1 MDLNKLYNE
10 IMTTFNVV
18 VALGLAGQ
26 DHDYNDQTKSIL
38 QNIILLY
45 ILGYTNISIINRNS
59 SLNKTEDV
67 SRFIDSIKN
76 IIDKRYIK
84 QVFDKETLET
94 ILLDFDKRIKYANNH
109 GLTIEKKNIL
119 KEHVIKYKKFI
130 KKPAIMAV
138 FLLGEI
144 HWILKRI
151 KKLSICI

>member
-26 DHDYNDQTKSIL
+26 DHDYNDQTKAIL

-109 GLTIEKKNIL
+109 GLTIEVKDTLLEPVI
-119 KEHVIKYKKFI
+119 ESIKYI
-130 KKPAIMAV
+130 
-138 FLLGEI
+138 
-144 HWILKRI
+144 
-151 KKLSICI
+151 

>member
-26 DHDYNDQTKSIL
+26 DHDYNDQTKAIL

-59 SLNKTEDV
+59 SLNKTEDI

-94 ILLDFDKRIKYANNH
+94 ILLDFDKRLKYANNH
-109 GLTIEKKNIL
+109 GLNIEVKNTLLEPVI
-119 KEHVIKYKKFI
+119 ESIKYI
-130 KKPAIMAV
+130 
-138 FLLGEI
+138 
-144 HWILKRI
+144 
-151 KKLSICI
+151 

>member
-18 VALGLAGQ
+18 VALGFAGQ
-26 DHDYNDQTKSIL
+26 DHDYNDQTKTIL

-59 SLNKTEDV
+59 SLNKTEDI

-94 ILLDFDKRIKYANNH
+94 ILLDFDKRLKYANNH
-109 GLTIEKKNIL
+109 GLTIEVRNTLLEPVI
-119 KEHVIKYKKFI
+119 ESIKYI
-130 KKPAIMAV
+130 
-138 FLLGEI
+138 
-144 HWILKRI
+144 
-151 KKLSICI
+151 

>member
-26 DHDYNDQTKSIL
+26 DHDYNDQTKAIL

-59 SLNKTEDV
+59 SLNKTEDI

-94 ILLDFDKRIKYANNH
+94 ILLDFDKRLKYANNH
-109 GLTIEKKNIL
+109 GLNIEVRNTLLEPVI
-119 KEHVIKYKKFI
+119 ESIKYI
-130 KKPAIMAV
+130 
-138 FLLGEI
+138 
-144 HWILKRI
+144 
-151 KKLSICI
+151 

>member
-1 MDLNKLYNE
+1 MDLKKLYNE

-18 VALGLAGQ
+18 VALELAGQ
-26 DHDYNDQTKSIL
+26 DHDYNDQTKAIL

-59 SLNKTEDV
+59 SLNKTEDI

-94 ILLDFDKRIKYANNH
+94 ILLDFDKRLKYANNH
-109 GLTIEKKNIL
+109 GLTIEVRNTLLEPVI
-119 KEHVIKYKKFI
+119 ESIKYI
-130 KKPAIMAV
+130 
-138 FLLGEI
+138 
-144 HWILKRI
+144 
-151 KKLSICI
+151 

>member
-18 VALGLAGQ
+18 VALELAGQ
-26 DHDYNDQTKSIL
+26 DHDYNDQTKAIL

-109 GLTIEKKNIL
+109 GLTIEVRNTLLEPVI
-119 KEHVIKYKKFI
+119 ESIKYI
-130 KKPAIMAV
+130 
-138 FLLGEI
+138 
-144 HWILKRI
+144 
-151 KKLSICI
+151 

>member
-10 IMTTFNVV
+10 IMTTFNVI

-26 DHDYNDQTKSIL
+26 DHDYNDQTKAIL
-38 QNIILLY
+38 QNIIFLY

-109 GLTIEKKNIL
+109 GLTIEVRNTLLEPVI
-119 KEHVIKYKKFI
+119 ESIKYI
-130 KKPAIMAV
+130 
-138 FLLGEI
+138 
-144 HWILKRI
+144 
-151 KKLSICI
+151 

>member
-26 DHDYNDQTKSIL
+26 NHDYNDQTKAIL

-59 SLNKTEDV
+59 SLNKTEDI

-94 ILLDFDKRIKYANNH
+94 ILLDFDKRLKYANNH
-109 GLTIEKKNIL
+109 GLTIEVRNTLLEPVI
-119 KEHVIKYKKFI
+119 ESIKYI
-130 KKPAIMAV
+130 
-138 FLLGEI
+138 
-144 HWILKRI
+144 
-151 KKLSICI
+151 

>member
-10 IMTTFNVV
+10 IITTFNVV

-26 DHDYNDQTKSIL
+26 DHDYNDQTKAIL

-109 GLTIEKKNIL
+109 GLTIEVKNTLLEPVI
-119 KEHVIKYKKFI
+119 ESIKYI
-130 KKPAIMAV
+130 
-138 FLLGEI
+138 
-144 HWILKRI
+144 
-151 KKLSICI
+151 

>member
-26 DHDYNDQTKSIL
+26 DHDYNDQTKAIL

-59 SLNKTEDV
+59 SLNKTEDI

-94 ILLDFDKRIKYANNH
+94 ILLDFNKRLKYANNH
-109 GLTIEKKNIL
+109 GLTIEVRNTLLEPVI
-119 KEHVIKYKKFI
+119 ESIKYI
-130 KKPAIMAV
+130 
-138 FLLGEI
+138 
-144 HWILKRI
+144 
-151 KKLSICI
+151 

>member
-26 DHDYNDQTKSIL
+26 DHDYNDQTKAIL

-59 SLNKTEDV
+59 SLNKTEDI

-94 ILLDFDKRIKYANNH
+94 ILLDFDKRLKYANNH
-109 GLTIEKKNIL
+109 GLTIEVRNIL
-119 KEHVIKYKKFI
+119 LEPVIESIKYI
-130 KKPAIMAV
+130 
-138 FLLGEI
+138 
-144 HWILKRI
+144 
-151 KKLSICI
+151 

>member
-26 DHDYNDQTKSIL
+26 DHDYNDQTKAIL

-94 ILLDFDKRIKYANNH
+94 VLLDFDKRLKYANNH
-109 GLTIEKKNIL
+109 GLTIEVRNTLLEPVI
-119 KEHVIKYKKFI
+119 ESIKYI
-130 KKPAIMAV
+130 
-138 FLLGEI
+138 
-144 HWILKRI
+144 
-151 KKLSICI
+151 

>member
-18 VALGLAGQ
+18 VALGLASQ
-26 DHDYNDQTKSIL
+26 DHDYNDQTKAIL

-59 SLNKTEDV
+59 SLNKTEDI

-94 ILLDFDKRIKYANNH
+94 ILLDFDKRLKYANNH
-109 GLTIEKKNIL
+109 GLTIEVRNTLLEPVI
-119 KEHVIKYKKFI
+119 ESIKYI
-130 KKPAIMAV
+130 
-138 FLLGEI
+138 
-144 HWILKRI
+144 
-151 KKLSICI
+151 

>member
-26 DHDYNDQTKSIL
+26 DHDYNDQTKAIL

-109 GLTIEKKNIL
+109 GLTIEVRNTLLEPVI
-119 KEHVIKYKKFI
+119 ESIKYI
-130 KKPAIMAV
+130 
-138 FLLGEI
+138 
-144 HWILKRI
+144 
-151 KKLSICI
+151 

>member
-26 DHDYNDQTKSIL
+26 EHDYNDQTKAIL

-94 ILLDFDKRIKYANNH
+94 ILLDFDKRLKYANNH
-109 GLTIEKKNIL
+109 GLTIEVRNTLLEPVI
-119 KEHVIKYKKFI
+119 ESIKYI
-130 KKPAIMAV
+130 
-138 FLLGEI
+138 
-144 HWILKRI
+144 
-151 KKLSICI
+151 

>member
-26 DHDYNDQTKSIL
+26 DHDYNDQTKAIL

-45 ILGYTNISIINRNS
+45 ILGYTNISIINRNY

-109 GLTIEKKNIL
+109 GLTIEVKNTLLEPVI
-119 KEHVIKYKKFI
+119 ESIKYI
-130 KKPAIMAV
+130 
-138 FLLGEI
+138 
-144 HWILKRI
+144 
-151 KKLSICI
+151 

>member
-26 DHDYNDQTKSIL
+26 DHDYNDQTKAIL
-38 QNIILLY
+38 QNISLLY

-59 SLNKTEDV
+59 SLNKTEDI

-94 ILLDFDKRIKYANNH
+94 ILLDFDKRLKYANNH
-109 GLTIEKKNIL
+109 GLTIEVRNTLLEPVI
-119 KEHVIKYKKFI
+119 ESIKYI
-130 KKPAIMAV
+130 
-138 FLLGEI
+138 
-144 HWILKRI
+144 
-151 KKLSICI
+151 

>member
-18 VALGLAGQ
+18 IALGLAGQ
-26 DHDYNDQTKSIL
+26 DHDYNDQTKAIL

-67 SRFIDSIKN
+67 TRFIDSIKN

-94 ILLDFDKRIKYANNH
+94 ILLDFDKRLKYANNH
-109 GLTIEKKNIL
+109 GLTIEVRNTLLEPVI
-119 KEHVIKYKKFI
+119 ESIKYI
-130 KKPAIMAV
+130 
-138 FLLGEI
+138 
-144 HWILKRI
+144 
-151 KKLSICI
+151 

>member
-109 GLTIEKKNIL
+109 GLTIEVKNT
-119 KEHVIKYKKFI
+119 
-130 KKPAIMAV
+130 
-138 FLLGEI
+138 LLEPV
-144 HWILKRI
+144 
-151 KKLSICI
+151 

>member
-18 VALGLAGQ
+18 VALGFAGQ
-26 DHDYNDQTKSIL
+26 DHDYNDQTKAIL
-38 QNIILLY
+38 QNIVLLY

-59 SLNKTEDV
+59 SLNKTEDI

-94 ILLDFDKRIKYANNH
+94 ILLDFDKRLKYANNH
-109 GLTIEKKNIL
+109 GLTIEVRNTLLEPVI
-119 KEHVIKYKKFI
+119 ESIKYI
-130 KKPAIMAV
+130 
-138 FLLGEI
+138 
-144 HWILKRI
+144 
-151 KKLSICI
+151 

>member
-26 DHDYNDQTKSIL
+26 DHDYNDQTKAIL

-59 SLNKTEDV
+59 SLNKTEDI

-109 GLTIEKKNIL
+109 GLTIEVKDTLLEPVI
-119 KEHVIKYKKFI
+119 ESIKYI
-130 KKPAIMAV
+130 
-138 FLLGEI
+138 
-144 HWILKRI
+144 
-151 KKLSICI
+151 

>member
-26 DHDYNDQTKSIL
+26 DHDYNDQTKAIL
-38 QNIILLY
+38 QNIIFLY

-109 GLTIEKKNIL
+109 GLTIEVKNTLLEPVI
-119 KEHVIKYKKFI
+119 ESIKYI
-130 KKPAIMAV
+130 
-138 FLLGEI
+138 
-144 HWILKRI
+144 
-151 KKLSICI
+151 

>member
-18 VALGLAGQ
+18 IALGLAGQ
-26 DHDYNDQTKSIL
+26 DHDYNDQTKAIL

-94 ILLDFDKRIKYANNH
+94 ILLDFDKRLKYANNH
-109 GLTIEKKNIL
+109 GLTIEVRNTLLEPVI
-119 KEHVIKYKKFI
+119 ESIKYI
-130 KKPAIMAV
+130 
-138 FLLGEI
+138 
-144 HWILKRI
+144 
-151 KKLSICI
+151 

>member
-26 DHDYNDQTKSIL
+26 DHDYNDQTKAIL

-59 SLNKTEDV
+59 SLNKTEDI

-94 ILLDFDKRIKYANNH
+94 ILLDFDKRLKYANNH
-109 GLTIEKKNIL
+109 GINIEVRNTLLEPVI
-119 KEHVIKYKKFI
+119 ESIKYI
-130 KKPAIMAV
+130 
-138 FLLGEI
+138 
-144 HWILKRI
+144 
-151 KKLSICI
+151 

>member
-26 DHDYNDQTKSIL
+26 DHDYNDQTKAIL

-59 SLNKTEDV
+59 SLNKTEDI

-94 ILLDFDKRIKYANNH
+94 ILLDFDKRLKYANNH
-109 GLTIEKKNIL
+109 GLIIEVKNTLLEPVI
-119 KEHVIKYKKFI
+119 ESIKYI
-130 KKPAIMAV
+130 
-138 FLLGEI
+138 
-144 HWILKRI
+144 
-151 KKLSICI
+151 

>member
-18 VALGLAGQ
+18 VALGFAGQ
-26 DHDYNDQTKSIL
+26 NHDYNDQTKVIL

-94 ILLDFDKRIKYANNH
+94 ILLDFDKRLKYANNH
-109 GLTIEKKNIL
+109 GLTIEVRNTLLEPVI
-119 KEHVIKYKKFI
+119 ESIKYI
-130 KKPAIMAV
+130 
-138 FLLGEI
+138 
-144 HWILKRI
+144 
-151 KKLSICI
+151 

>member
-18 VALGLAGQ
+18 VALGFAGQ

-94 ILLDFDKRIKYANNH
+94 ILLDFDKRLKYANNH
-109 GLTIEKKNIL
+109 GLTIEVRNIL
-119 KEHVIKYKKFI
+119 LEPVIESIKYI
-130 KKPAIMAV
+130 
-138 FLLGEI
+138 
-144 HWILKRI
+144 
-151 KKLSICI
+151 

>member
-10 IMTTFNVV
+10 IMTTFTVV

-26 DHDYNDQTKSIL
+26 DHDYNDQTKAIL

-94 ILLDFDKRIKYANNH
+94 ILLDFDKRLKYANNH
-109 GLTIEKKNIL
+109 GLTIEVRNTLLEPVI
-119 KEHVIKYKKFI
+119 ESIKYI
-130 KKPAIMAV
+130 
-138 FLLGEI
+138 
-144 HWILKRI
+144 
-151 KKLSICI
+151 

>member
-10 IMTTFNVV
+10 IMTTFNVI
-18 VALGLAGQ
+18 VALGFAGQ
-26 DHDYNDQTKSIL
+26 DHDYNDQTKAIL

-94 ILLDFDKRIKYANNH
+94 ILLDFDKRLKYANNH
-109 GLTIEKKNIL
+109 DLTIEVRNTLLEPVI
-119 KEHVIKYKKFI
+119 ESIKYI
-130 KKPAIMAV
+130 
-138 FLLGEI
+138 
-144 HWILKRI
+144 
-151 KKLSICI
+151 

>member
-26 DHDYNDQTKSIL
+26 DHDYNDQTKAIL

-59 SLNKTEDV
+59 SLNKTEDI

-94 ILLDFDKRIKYANNH
+94 ILLDFDKRLKYANNH
-109 GLTIEKKNIL
+109 GLTIEVRNTLLEPVI
-119 KEHVIKYKKFI
+119 ESIKYI
-130 KKPAIMAV
+130 
-138 FLLGEI
+138 
-144 HWILKRI
+144 
-151 KKLSICI
+151 

>member
-18 VALGLAGQ
+18 VALGFAGQ
-26 DHDYNDQTKSIL
+26 DHDYNDQTKDIL

-59 SLNKTEDV
+59 SLNKTEDI

-76 IIDKRYIK
+76 IINKRYIK

-94 ILLDFDKRIKYANNH
+94 ILLDFDKRLKYANNH
-109 GLTIEKKNIL
+109 GLTIEVRNTLLEPVI
-119 KEHVIKYKKFI
+119 ESIKYI
-130 KKPAIMAV
+130 
-138 FLLGEI
+138 
-144 HWILKRI
+144 
-151 KKLSICI
+151 

>member
-26 DHDYNDQTKSIL
+26 DHDYNDQTKAIL

-59 SLNKTEDV
+59 SLNKTEDIF
-67 SRFIDSIKN
+67 RFIDSIKN

-94 ILLDFDKRIKYANNH
+94 ILLDFDKRLKYANNH
-109 GLTIEKKNIL
+109 GLTIEVRNTL
-119 KEHVIKYKKFI
+119 LEPVIESI
-130 KKPAIMAV
+130 KDI
-138 FLLGEI
+138 
-144 HWILKRI
+144 
-151 KKLSICI
+151 

>member
-26 DHDYNDQTKSIL
+26 DHDYNDQTKAIL

-109 GLTIEKKNIL
+109 GLTIEVKNTLLEPVI
-119 KEHVIKYKKFI
+119 ESIKYI
-130 KKPAIMAV
+130 
-138 FLLGEI
+138 
-144 HWILKRI
+144 
-151 KKLSICI
+151 

>member
-18 VALGLAGQ
+18 VALGFAGQ
-26 DHDYNDQTKSIL
+26 DHDYNDQTKAIL

-76 IIDKRYIK
+76 IINKRYIK

-94 ILLDFDKRIKYANNH
+94 ILLDFDKRLKYANNH
-109 GLTIEKKNIL
+109 GLTIEVRNTLLEPVI
-119 KEHVIKYKKFI
+119 ESIKYI
-130 KKPAIMAV
+130 
-138 FLLGEI
+138 
-144 HWILKRI
+144 
-151 KKLSICI
+151 

>member
-26 DHDYNDQTKSIL
+26 EHDYNDQTKAIL

-59 SLNKTEDV
+59 SLNKTEDI
-67 SRFIDSIKN
+67 SRFVDSIKN

-94 ILLDFDKRIKYANNH
+94 ILIDFDKRLKYANNH
-109 GLTIEKKNIL
+109 GLTVKVNDILLEPVIES
-119 KEHVIKYKKFI
+119 IKYI
-130 KKPAIMAV
+130 
-138 FLLGEI
+138 
-144 HWILKRI
+144 
-151 KKLSICI
+151 

>member
-26 DHDYNDQTKSIL
+26 DHDYNDQTKAIL

-59 SLNKTEDV
+59 SLNKTEDI

-94 ILLDFDKRIKYANNH
+94 VLLDFDKRLKYANNH
-109 GLTIEKKNIL
+109 GLTIEVRNTLLEPVI
-119 KEHVIKYKKFI
+119 ESIKYI
-130 KKPAIMAV
+130 
-138 FLLGEI
+138 
-144 HWILKRI
+144 
-151 KKLSICI
+151 

>member
-26 DHDYNDQTKSIL
+26 DHDYNDQTKAIL

-59 SLNKTEDV
+59 SLNKTENI

-109 GLTIEKKNIL
+109 GLTIEVKNTLLEPVI
-119 KEHVIKYKKFI
+119 ESIKYI
-130 KKPAIMAV
+130 
-138 FLLGEI
+138 
-144 HWILKRI
+144 
-151 KKLSICI
+151 

>member
-26 DHDYNDQTKSIL
+26 DHNYNDQTKAIL

-109 GLTIEKKNIL
+109 GLTIEVKDTLLEPVI
-119 KEHVIKYKKFI
+119 ESIKYI
-130 KKPAIMAV
+130 
-138 FLLGEI
+138 
-144 HWILKRI
+144 
-151 KKLSICI
+151 